1 MITRATL
8 EQSNDDP
15 KLQEVDVNLSHGEK
29 ARGVEHAQPYGFSS
43 NPVAPSKESD
53 GSTKRAE
60 AIVAHADGS
69 RSHPVVLM
77 VSDRRFRPKGMKKG
91 EVQLHDNQNQK
102 VYLSDDGIVV
112 SSPKKMTFQCGPASI
127 TMEPDGT
134 VTVKGSAIKFEQ
146 A

>member
-8 EQSNDDP
+8 EASNDDP

-29 ARGVEHAQPYGFSS
+29 ARGVEHVQPYGFSS

-60 AIVAHADGS
+60 ALVAHADGS

-77 VSDRRFRPKGMKKG
+77 VADRRFRPKGMKKG
-91 EVQLHDNQNQK
+91 EVQIFDDQGQK
-102 VYLSDDGIVV
+102 VHLTRDGIVL
-112 SSPKKMTFQCGPASI
+112 SSPKKMTFQVGASTVVMEASGITIKGP
-127 TMEPDGT
+127 
-134 VTVKGSAIKFEQ
+134 AIKFEQ

>member
-15 KLQEVDVNLSHGEK
+15 KLQEINVNLSHGEK
-29 ARGVEHAQPYGFSS
+29 ARGVEHVQPYGLSS

-60 AIVAHADGS
+60 VIVAHADGS
-69 RSHPVVLM
+69 RSHPVALM

-91 EVQLHDNQNQK
+91 EVQLYDNQNQK
-102 VYLSDDGIVV
+102 VYLSDDGVV
-112 SSPKKMTFQCGPASI
+112 IESPKKLTLKVGSSTVEVGPEGITFTGA
-127 TMEPDGT
+127 
-134 VTVKGSAIKFEQ
+134 AIKFEQ